1 MKSIEQDRLECLQSE
16 LQTTRELLLFEQKRL
31 NDLATAALAQGAPLS
46 ADSGVL
52 LQNQQV
58 HQLIV
63 KIMQLKEE
71 IAAMPQ

>member
-1 MKSIEQDRLECLQSE
+1 MKSIEQDRLKCLQSE

-31 NDLATAALAQGAPLS
+31 NDLATAALAQGASLS

-71 IAAMPQ
+71 IAALPQ

>member
-1 MKSIEQDRLECLQSE
+1 MKSIEQDRLECLQLE

-63 KIMQLKEE
+63 EIMQLKEE

>member
-71 IAAMPQ
+71 IAALPQ

>member
-31 NDLATAALAQGAPLS
+31 NGLATAALEQGASLS
-46 ADSGVL
+46 DDAGVL

-58 HQLIV
+58 HQIIV

-71 IAAMPQ
+71 IAALPQ

>member
-1 MKSIEQDRLECLQSE
+1 MKSIEQDRLKCLQSE

-71 IAAMPQ
+71 IAALPQ